1 MFKVQVV
8 KDMRCHIE
16 SGHNFMLAKK
26 IKEKQQQQT
35 ILACN
40 PRESFPDKTNNFPHV
55 LMSGE
60 IAIATK
66 CVGRYAKKTKKQ
78 TKQNKTKQKSLFTLI
93 PYPNHYIIHA
103 VPYFMVGII
112 CGSGFAVQFW
122 DHLRSGI
129 ISGSGIIYGAV
140 QIPGTEVVFVNCG
153 KQLEVNEEIQTGQ
166 RSHWKV
172 FRRNL

>member
-26 IKEKQQQQT
+26 MKETQQQQT

-60 IAIATK
+60 IDIATK
-66 CVGRYAKKTKKQ
+66 CVGRYGKKTKPK
-78 TKQNKTKQKSLFTLI
+78 KTKIAFYANSLSKSFHHPCRSLFYGRDHLRSNLWGSF
-93 PYPNHYIIHA
+93 PVRDHLRSNL
-103 VPYFMVGII
+103 GII
-112 CGSGFAVQFW
+112 CGPGSFAVPGSFAEPYSNRCN
-122 DHLRSGI
+122 RSGVRQ
-129 ISGSGIIYGAV
+129 GY
-140 QIPGTEVVFVNCG
+140 
-153 KQLEVNEEIQTGQ
+153 
-166 RSHWKV
+166 RSPK
-172 FRRNL
+172 